1 MSCGYG
7 SVDAEDIQKAAKL
20 VGLPMKS
27 HSKAK
32 KLAGALIR
40 EDVPLPDGTGHRA
53 ADMAVRLVLLS
64 NRQPSVPPLFQRG
77 KLMDIS
83 SPKAKGMLAGMMQA
97 AMLITKAPRKR
108 RGSKPKANP
117 LTNPLPAP
125 APAPP
130 SKSAAKAAGPSN
142 ASKAAAPKAQAAAA
156 TPPPPPHTKRPRGRP
171 RKHKSKVKAPA
182 PTRPPPPAPPPP
194 SGPALAP
201 PPAAAASPPPAPPPP
216 GPSAVVSGT
225 APAWRWTTHQRCS
238 ARTLHLGG
246 SKPPALPLAPPPPL
260 GGPRAYPGVAP
271 G

>member
-156 TPPPPPHTKRPRGRP
+156 
-171 RKHKSKVKAPA
+171 SPA
-182 PTRPPPPAPPPP
+182 V
-194 SGPALAP
+194 GALSLHRFEL
-201 PPAAAASPPPAPPPP
+201 AAFLNDAFN
-216 GPSAVVSGT
+216 
-225 APAWRWTTHQRCS
+225 
-238 ARTLHLGG
+238 L
-246 SKPPALPLAPPPPL
+246 
-260 GGPRAYPGVAP
+260 
-271 G
+271 